1 MTKVTGHIVAL
12 LWILLLLPGFASG
25 QWTQLNAFDNAEIQ
39 SHAEDN
45 LAFSDVMLFLLEH
58 DVTMHRVSYEMPFLG
73 NDIPVSGALFVPDAP
88 ETAFPVL
95 VYHHGTTFKRQS
107 APSFKVD
114 LTNLGY
120 VMASLGFVVLM
131 PDYVGLGESELQHP
145 YCHAQS
151 ESDAGW
157 QLVQSLV
164 ELSWELDVQ
173 LDGNLYVTGY
183 SQGGHGAMAM
193 ARSTMPVNLQGELSL
208 EALAPL
214 SGPYDLSGTQL
225 PWILD
230 SPNYSQPAYIFYI
243 LKGWN
248 AVYGNLYGSMSE
260 VCMEPYASMLDS
272 LLDGEHSGEEI
283 NAICP
288 DDWTTMLMPGV
299 LEGMTGEGSALL
311 EAALDNDVHTWVPP
325 FPLHMRYCTED
336 EEVLYENATS
346 AFESMSG
353 AGANDIQAFDLG
365 EYSHN
370 ECAMSAISGAVLWF
384 MSLNAQANSI
394 TSVMGSQPCDEWEVF
409 DVMGRRVVI
418 QDGESLKV
426 LFKRCVQN
434 GQVTKWMKVQ

>member
-1 MTKVTGHIVAL
+1 MTKVAGQIVAL
-12 LWILLLLPGFASG
+12 LWILLLLPGLASG

-183 SQGGHGAMAM
+183 SQGGHGAMRW
-193 ARSTMPVNLQGELSL
+193 RSTMRKPS
-208 EALAPL
+208 
-214 SGPYDLSGTQL
+214 
-225 PWILD
+225 
-230 SPNYSQPAYIFYI
+230 
-243 LKGWN
+243 
-248 AVYGNLYGSMSE
+248 
-260 VCMEPYASMLDS
+260 
-272 LLDGEHSGEEI
+272 
-283 NAICP
+283 
-288 DDWTTMLMPGV
+288 
-299 LEGMTGEGSALL
+299 
-311 EAALDNDVHTWVPP
+311 
-325 FPLHMRYCTED
+325 R
-336 EEVLYENATS
+336 
-346 AFESMSG
+346 
-353 AGANDIQAFDLG
+353 
-365 EYSHN
+365 
-370 ECAMSAISGAVLWF
+370 
-384 MSLNAQANSI
+384 
-394 TSVMGSQPCDEWEVF
+394 
-409 DVMGRRVVI
+409 
-418 QDGESLKV
+418 
-426 LFKRCVQN
+426 
-434 GQVTKWMKVQ
+434 